1 MDQAEAKARLVALQK
16 TLARAL
22 RDRRA
27 KYFDPPVVLELFE
40 RWSPVREA
48 LRASFPLLL
57 GDIPS
62 RESPVPSRTT
72 DFQGRGF
79 IERKHVQQ
87 LYDDMQYVLD
97 AIGASAAAV
106 THGDANAVL
115 EAKKTGRTQWDLLH
129 HLWENRRMFH
139 WASALA
145 WVLVVSFAAA
155 VSFGVLS
162 VRLAGDPVS
171 GDRSPTSP
179 FVHWIAMPRE
189 IAGSRCA
196 EAARQ
201 ALQTANPVKLEEEDI
216 EDDMQT
222 SVADF
227 GLLTGWI
234 SCIGMHPTT
243 RVYIGVAGDNFS
255 DGKNK
260 AAQLRDLF
268 TSRVVQPSD

>member
-1 MDQAEAKARLVALQK
+1 
-16 TLARAL
+16 
-22 RDRRA
+22 
-27 KYFDPPVVLELFE
+27 
-40 RWSPVREA
+40 
-48 LRASFPLLL
+48 
-57 GDIPS
+57 
-62 RESPVPSRTT
+62 
-72 DFQGRGF
+72 
-79 IERKHVQQ
+79 
-87 LYDDMQYVLD
+87 
-97 AIGASAAAV
+97 
-106 THGDANAVL
+106 
-115 EAKKTGRTQWDLLH
+115 
-129 HLWENRRMFH
+129 
-139 WASALA
+139 
-145 WVLVVSFAAA
+145 
-155 VSFGVLS
+155 
-162 VRLAGDPVS
+162 
-171 GDRSPTSP
+171 
-179 FVHWIAMPRE
+179 MPRE